1 VGSRHVGEYLSLLR
15 QGLTLG
21 VQFGPHSVE
30 ALLWAAETVEE
41 GVYVAGSLRR
51 TPGGIAFALD
61 NPPLRV
67 GAFTSIRILVDGRP
81 IAPDLVRLRCG
92 AGAPWRGASSVGPGS
107 ELHLG
112 PGDRTEFEVVGSF
125 GKGAAPL
132 TVRLELRTPA
142 IPPLVWFEFSESP
155 LGSSPTT

>member
-1 VGSRHVGEYLSLLR
+1 MGSRHVGEYLSLLR

-41 GVYVAGSLRR
+41 GVYEAGSLRR

-67 GAFTSIRILVDGRP
+67 GAFTSIRVLVDGRP
-81 IAPDLVRLRCG
+81 IFPELVRLR
-92 AGAPWRGASSVGPGS
+92 AGGGSAWRASSSVGPGS
-107 ELHLG
+107 ALNLG

-125 GKGAAPL
+125 GKGAGPL
-132 TVRLELRTPA
+132 TVRLELHTPA
-142 IPPLVWFEFSESP
+142 IPPLVWFEFSETPS
-155 LGSSPTT
+155 GSHPST